1 MPFIN
6 ERLAENQAIN
16 TREQLKLKAG
26 RTSRFTFNPETVIEQ
41 LRQHIVGQDEV
52 IAAMADMLYL
62 LKADFSEP
70 NRPLSVNFFLGPT
83 GVGKTETVRI
93 LAKALL
99 GDVNKLCRVDMNTL
113 AQEHYAAAITGAP
126 PGYVGSK
133 EGNTLLNIEAIEGQF
148 SCPGIVLFD
157 EIEKASTEVIRTL
170 LNILDNGYLSLSS
183 GTKRIN
189 FNNSLIFMTSNVGAR
204 ELAKHQQKISKN
216 TRRAINWLKLQHLA
230 GFTGKT
236 ASVHAPAKTA
246 AFGVVEPILKKVFD
260 PEFLN
265 RIERLLLFNA
275 LNATQLDDII
285 AIEMTKLNG
294 RLNAKN
300 ARVSLQKSASEALK
314 TYYNTEYGARN
325 LSRCLRVNIYPLI
338 ARALLLNEQQT
349 DFGIEHDGQQF
360 RIT

>member
-6 ERLAENQAIN
+6 ERLAENQTIN
-16 TREQLKLKAG
+16 AREQLKLKAS
-26 RTSRFTFNPETVIEQ
+26 RSSRFTFEPEVVVEQ
-41 LRQHIVGQDEV
+41 LRQHIVGQDDV

-62 LKADFSEP
+62 LKADFSEA

-99 GDVNKLCRVDMNTL
+99 GDVSKLCRVDMNTL

-133 EGNTLLNIEAIEGQF
+133 EGNTLLNVEAIEGQF

-189 FNNSLIFMTSNVGAR
+189 FNNSLIFMTSNIGAR
-204 ELAKHQQKISKN
+204 ELAKYQQKQAQ
-216 TRRAINWLKLQHLA
+216 RFWRHLHAIKQRITADRLKPN
-230 GFTGKT
+230 GKSGDQKE
-236 ASVHAPAKTA
+236 AFSIIEPALKA
-246 AFGVVEPILKKVFD
+246 AFD

-265 RIERLLLFNA
+265 RIERLMLFNPLQ
-275 LNATQLDDII
+275 LNQLDNII
-285 AIEMTKLNG
+285 AIEITKLNA
-294 RLNAKN
+294 RLKTKN
-300 ARVSLQKSASEALK
+300 AQVSLDKSANEALK
-314 TYYNTEYGARN
+314 GFYNTEYGARN
-325 LSRCLRVNIYPLI
+325 LSQNLRVKIYPLI
-338 ARALLLNEQQT
+338 AKALLNNEQQT
-349 DFGIEHDGQQF
+349 DFCIEHDGQQF
-360 RIT
+360 RIS